1 MEKRKLLLVAVS
13 VGVFL
18 VIVIGAAI
26 LVFTPRS
33 PGPVQSARADR
44 PIPAGTAGSL
54 NSGSPSSNGFSG
66 PGSGN
71 AQGTA
76 PFEHIQTQPAS
87 VDPSEMVR
95 NTGGYQGLQVPP
107 SAPPTAIQENNFYI
121 NGDIP
126 NQPVVVE
133 NDRGDASA
141 VVINVP
147 RPITAAVPD
156 AAPSGRSSSPAA
168 HRQAAQKP
176 APAPA
181 QAAAKPPA
189 AVAAVKPPAQQ
200 ASAAKP
206 PAQTQ
211 GKPYDTYWVQT
222 GSFSTKVRADSAKE
236 RLTAKG
242 ITAIIE
248 NREVDTKTYYRVR
261 VGPYTSSSEAD
272 YWLSII
278 KSIQGFEES
287 QVWKNP
293 VKR

>member
-33 PGPVQSARADR
+33 PAPVQSARTVR

-54 NSGSPSSNGFSG
+54 NSGSASSSGFGG
-66 PGSGN
+66 PGPGN

-95 NTGGYQGLQVPP
+95 NSGGYQGLQVPP
-107 SAPPTAIQENNFYI
+107 SAPAAAIQENNFYI

-133 NDRGDASA
+133 NGKGDTST

-156 AAPSGRSSSPAA
+156 AAPSGRSSSPTA

-176 APAPA
+176 APVP
-181 QAAAKPPA
+181 AAAKPPA
-189 AVAAVKPPAQQ
+189 AVAAVKPPVQQ
-200 ASAAKP
+200 APAAKP

-248 NREVDTKTYYRVR
+248 NREVDAKTYYRVR